1 MTAASL
7 VERATNDLLLG
18 PDWALNLDICDM
30 INNDPGQAKDVIK
43 QLKKRITNKNA
54 AIQILALTV
63 FETLVKN
70 CGDSVHQQI
79 AEKDVLHEMVK
90 IVKKKADLR
99 VREKILELLDAW
111 QEAFGGQKGR
121 YPQYYV
127 AYDELR
133 RAGVDFPERASEPS
147 VPIFTPPRQPTPPVI
162 GYPVGSE
169 SDLVTPIAPGGAVA
183 PETTPGMSLTDI
195 ATAHSMIE
203 ILTDMLSALDPQDGV
218 AVKGEVISELVDQ
231 CRTNQRYVMALV
243 NTTSDEELLG
253 QGLELNDDLQ
263 RVLAKHDAI
272 ASGSPSPPQPV
283 AVTLPRFDHE
293 DDEPEDDFAQLAHR
307 SSSRSRLQAQRNNTP
322 SPPAGIGPSAGLPI
336 GPPLTLPP
344 PPQSNK
350 KVGPASRYAEKHEQT
365 VDLLSGEL
373 YGDDALGQSSAT
385 TAHTVI
391 PPSERVQGGFVET
404 VQSFHTMPSTPVL
417 SPAAQRQLYGHSNGS
432 PVSPSSQQEQNT
444 QGQVSSQ
451 LQSTQDYLS
460 APFSRASPAAA
471 VVLGVLIVLSRRP
484 GLATAAVE
492 TQKFVGG
499 EVAASSSGV
508 LSKELG
514 RGGGRLLAS
523 AWTGLIAG
531 GLHTLTGPDHLAA
544 LAPLCIGRSR
554 LQSFSV
560 GALWGCGHDA
570 GQILFGL
577 IFLSLKDRLHL
588 ELIQTWAARVVGLT
602 LIIIGAMGIRE
613 AHEVLEDVPALA
625 EGDIL
630 SSNTLEGGVNR
641 TPGKK
646 SVGHTTFLTG
656 IVYGLQP
663 DALLVILPA
672 LSLPSRMAGA
682 AFLGMFLLGT
692 VLAMGSY
699 TAFVSTLSNALQE
712 RIPRITHRLTV
723 GSSLIA
729 IGLGLAVLVGEIFGV
744 NLF

>member
-373 YGDDALGQSSAT
+373 Y
-385 TAHTVI
+385 
-391 PPSERVQGGFVET
+391 
-404 VQSFHTMPSTPVL
+404 
-417 SPAAQRQLYGHSNGS
+417 
-432 PVSPSSQQEQNT
+432 
-444 QGQVSSQ
+444 
-451 LQSTQDYLS
+451 
-460 APFSRASPAAA
+460 